1 MKNLFVLAL
10 ATLAL
15 VAGCNASEENAT
27 ATASQATVSPAS
39 AQNCTTTGPDS
50 PIVVGE
56 NSVVVVDG
64 KTFSA
69 GQSADCMPGS
79 GDLSTHGANSPI
91 VTGSGAK
98 VIIRTD
104 R

>member
-15 VAGCNASEENAT
+15 VAGCNASEEKAP
-27 ATASQATVSPAS
+27 ALKATVSPTS

-56 NSVVVVDG
+56 NSVVVIDG
-64 KTFSA
+64 KTYSA
-69 GQSADCMPGS
+69 GQSADCMSGS
-79 GDLSTHGANSPI
+79 GNLSTHGA
-91 VTGSGAK
+91 
-98 VIIRTD
+98 
-104 R
+104 

>member
-15 VAGCNASEENAT
+15 VADCNASEEKAPT
-27 ATASQATVSPAS
+27 SQATVSPTS

-56 NSVVVVDG
+56 NSVVVIDG
-64 KTFSA
+64 KTYSA
-69 GQSADCMPGS
+69 GQSADCIPES